1 MDSKKIIQKLIKIAQ
16 NQQKII
22 EKLAQQNTDIVGL
35 EGGHSPGQTATPP
48 AQSLPTGGQ
57 HVNPKYA
64 VPALIQKDPHLSKV
78 VLIDAYG
85 KPSVSVEGDVV
96 KVTMKPGQ
104 KTQANQNALEK
115 AIFPLAASLP
125 SGRLAVQMV

>member
-1 MDSKKIIQKLIKIAQ
+1 MDSKKIIAKLIKIAQ

-35 EGGHSPGQTATPP
+35 EGGKSPGAPAQPP
-48 AQSLPTGGQ
+48 AQSLPVGGA

-85 KPSVSVEGDVV
+85 KPAIAIEGDTV

-104 KTQANQNALEK
+104 RTQANQNALEK
-115 AIFPLAASLP
+115 VIFPLAASLP